1 MKPDDSPSP
10 CATKRLM
17 MAALAGMADAQWGT
31 VAGRYYLTGTID
43 QNQYEAAKRFG
54 SLCEAY
60 AQVMLGPRAPKT
72 SSGEKGSVGYEVD
85 PDTDIGQAEAD
96 RHVKTRQRYNEA
108 RVLLIGYSPSME
120 IELSKFCVGEGSVP
134 NYEVMIQIRDA
145 LSALASMWRIDV
157 K

>member
-1 MKPDDSPSP
+1 
-10 CATKRLM
+10 M

-120 IELSKFCVGEGSVP
+120 IELSKFCVGEGLVP

-145 LSALASMWRIDV
+145 LSALASMWKIDV